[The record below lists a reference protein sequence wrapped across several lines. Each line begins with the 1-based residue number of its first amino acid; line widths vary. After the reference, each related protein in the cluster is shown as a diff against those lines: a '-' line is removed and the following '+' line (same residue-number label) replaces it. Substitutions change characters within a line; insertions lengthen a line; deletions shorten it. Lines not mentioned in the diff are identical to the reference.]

1 MFKFKKRIAVLL
13 AATMVLGSTV
23 TVFADDVPGTQ
34 TLNATGASEGHV
46 ERRIANVVLPTVS
59 GAAFNYTIDPERLVK
74 ETNGEKYAGVTFT
87 DDAKAKGVYF
97 LVDTNEYDNKTAAE
111 DKFKFTNKSTFPIDV
126 TVEVKAKD
134 ATADTD
140 IALVSKN
147 AIASATDASLY
158 LGLKVGSEEF
168 VPVLKDEPASITV
181 SVNAVKDNFK
191 TTVSGNKYVYAE
203 RTTGLTD
210 WLTTSFQIEGETTDG
225 NKGEGPQIAKDTTAP
240 ALEITW
246 KWAENGAPTSYVSDT
261 TISGTNNVLTL
272 TLPEGITVSSVKC
285 KTATTDYAVLPT
297 ARYTVA
303 NGKITF
309 VKETVNAFSGG
320 NFKIVYSDG
329 HEDELTIQ

>member
-13 AATMVLGSTV
+13 AATMVMGSTV
-23 TVFADDVPGTQ
+23 TVFADGVPGTK

-46 ERRIANVVLPTVS
+46 ERKIANVVLPTVS

-74 ETNGEKYAGVTFT
+74 ETNGAKYDGVTFT
-87 DDAKAKGVYF
+87 EDAKAKGVYF
-97 LVDTNEYDNKTAAE
+97 LVDTNKYDNKTAAE

-181 SVNAVKDNFK
+181 SVNAVKDNFN
-191 TTVSGNKYVYAE
+191 TTVSGNEYVYAE
-203 RTTGLTD
+203 KTTGLTD

-225 NKGEGPQIAKDTTAP
+225 YKGVGPQITKDTTTP

-246 KWAENGAPTSYVSDT
+246 KWAENGVA
-261 TISGTNNVLTL
+261 
-272 TLPEGITVSSVKC
+272 
-285 KTATTDYAVLPT
+285 ATTDANISKSDKYYISKDGTNGFESKPTVTVDGEAYTSFTYSSGWVVIPLSVGSGKEVLL
-297 ARYTVA
+297 TV
-303 NGKITF
+303 GD
-309 VKETVNAFSGG
+309 TVYKVTTN
-320 NFKIVYSDG
+320 
-329 HEDELTIQ
+329 

>member
-13 AATMVLGSTV
+13 AATMVMGSTV
-23 TVFADDVPGTQ
+23 TVFAEGVPGTQ

-46 ERRIANVVLPTVS
+46 ERKIANVVLPTVS

-74 ETNGEKYAGVTFT
+74 ETEGAKYDGVSFT

-97 LVDTNEYDNKTAAE
+97 LVDTNKYDNKTAAE

-158 LGLKVGSEEF
+158 LGLKV
-168 VPVLKDEPASITV
+168 
-181 SVNAVKDNFK
+181 VKDNFK
-191 TTVSGNKYVYAE
+191 TTVSENKYVYAE
-203 RTTGLTD
+203 KTTGLTD

-225 NKGEGPQIAKDTTAP
+225 NEGAGPQIAKDTTAP

-246 KWAENGAPTSYVSDT
+246 KWAENGVAAATELTGSSDST
-261 TISGTNNVLTL
+261 YYRVTLASAVTGISDITNLKVNDVALSSGTSLNGTNDTLKLTKSAVQTAL
-272 TLPEGITVSSVKC
+272 GSSWSGATNLVFTF
-285 KTATTDYAVLPT
+285 TAGGTDYT
-297 ARYTVA
+297 C
-303 NGKITF
+303 
-309 VKETVNAFSGG
+309 
-320 NFKIVYSDG
+320 
-329 HEDELTIQ
+329 TIAK